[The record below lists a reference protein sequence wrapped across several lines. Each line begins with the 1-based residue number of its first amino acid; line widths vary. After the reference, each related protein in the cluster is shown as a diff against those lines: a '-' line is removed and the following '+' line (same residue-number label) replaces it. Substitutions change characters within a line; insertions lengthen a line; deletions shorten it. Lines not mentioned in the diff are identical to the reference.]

1 MAPFSDL
8 ADLARDQ
15 HRLAKFGQ
23 LRDLGF
29 SPDAVRHLIRIERLW
44 RVHRGVFALEGPLT
58 PLGWTLAAVFRCEP
72 GAHAWRFSAAA
83 VLGLRGH
90 WPERP
95 EVVVGAKRSAKGIAV
110 HRSRTLEGDVG
121 TCHGIPV
128 TSPARTIID
137 CAPSLDAEQLKRL
150 VRQAEHD
157 GLDLATLVKPG
168 IPANLRAL
176 LDRYV
181 VGSGLTAN
189 ELEARF
195 YEICAGAGLPR
206 PEIQARLA
214 DRRRIDF
221 VWRDIGLIVET
232 DGRRAH
238 DSFIGFAD
246 DRIRDRDHFFSGFIT
261 LRFTWFEVEC
271 ESALVAAQLTAAH
284 ARLSRHGPPR

>member
-1 MAPFSDL
+1 MM
-8 ADLARDQ
+8 RTE
-15 HRLAKFGQ
+15 
-23 LRDLGF
+23 
-29 SPDAVRHLIRIERLW
+29 RIW
-44 RVHRGVFALEGPLT
+44 RVHDAVYALQGPLT
-58 PLGWTLAAVFRCEP
+58 PLGWTLAAVLRCDPE
-72 GAHAWRFSAAA
+72 AYARRFSAAA
-83 VLGLRGH
+83 ALGLRSH
-90 WPERP
+90 WPDEP
-95 EVVVGAKRSAKGIAV
+95 EIVVDRDWTPNVKGVVVQ
-110 HRSRTLEGDVG
+110 RSRALDGDVG

-128 TSPARTIID
+128 TSPARTVID
-137 CAPSLDAEQLKRL
+137 CAPSLDAEPLKRL
-150 VRQAEHD
+150 IRQAEHD
-157 GLDLATLVKPG
+157 GLDLTALAKPG

-206 PEIQARLA
+206 PEIQARLT

-246 DRIRDRDHFFSGFIT
+246 DRIRDRDHFFRGFIT